1 MITQVSVF
9 LENTPGALSAM
20 ARLLADASINM
31 HVLAV
36 ADTAEYGIAR
46 IVCDK
51 PKSAHAALE
60 EAGFSVAMTPVCAVE
75 LPDTVGALADFLE
88 TAYNLGA
95 NIAYAYCFVEPTTGN
110 AVNIFRLEDNSF
122 EDQVKASGYRV
133 LTDADFAH
141 IHVK

>member
-9 LENTPGALSAM
+9 LENAPGALSSM

-46 IVCDK
+46 IICDK
-51 PKSAHAALE
+51 PHAAQAALE
-60 EAGFSVAMTPVCAVE
+60 EAGFSAAMTPVCAVE

-88 TAYNLGA
+88 LAYKLGG

-110 AVNIFRLEDNSF
+110 AVNMFRLEDPAF
-122 EDQVKASGYRV
+122 EEQVVAHGYRV
-133 LTDADFAH
+133 LSDKDFS
-141 IHVK
+141 